1 MQWLAELCVKRP
13 VFAWVL
19 ILSLTVVGVFAFTRL
34 GVDRF
39 PNVDIPS
46 VAITTR
52 LPGAAPEQIE
62 TEVTDKIEEAVNTI
76 SGIDTLTSSSSEG
89 VSQVVVSFVLEKDAN
104 VAAQEVRDK
113 VNRVIPLLPRTVIQ
127 PTVEK
132 LDPTASPVLTVAVT
146 ADKPIREITEYA
158 DKVLRRQLESADGVG
173 QVLIIGGRNRQ
184 INLWLNAE
192 LLRAQNITVNE
203 VARALQAQNVD
214 VPGGRVDR
222 GAEAVTL
229 RTRGRVLHV
238 ADFGEIVLREVGG
251 HSVRMK
257 DVARIEDGMVEA
269 RTEATLDG
277 VPTVLLQI
285 RKQSGTNTVEV
296 ANGLKDRLAVLEQSL
311 RPGYGLRIVRDE
323 ADFIE
328 ASIDT
333 VEEHLIVG
341 SLLAAVVVWLFL
353 GNVRSTIIAAISIP
367 TSIIATFALIWY
379 MGFTLNMLTMLALT
393 LSVGIVI
400 DDAIVVLENIFR
412 FIEEKGMPPRQAA
425 IEATREIGLA
435 VLATTFSLVA
445 IFAPV
450 GFMSGMVGRFMA
462 SFGLTMS
469 FAVLVSLFVSFTLT
483 PMMCAYWLKGQALSA
498 SGHDSKHSRLFGPID
513 RGYTRL
519 LEWAMV
525 HRGWVAAATVLV
537 LLSSVPLFQVVNVN
551 FTPVDDQSQFDITV
565 RAPEGSSLAATGIL
579 ANRIASA
586 VRGLPEVDYTLV
598 TVAGDTAGTL
608 NTATVFV
615 RLKAIHDRDRSQD
628 QVMGAIRNDVLPAT
642 APAGVRVAV
651 QPSGGPGGGGGDIQL
666 VLQGPS
672 LDALEK
678 YSETLRDQVAK
689 IPGLVDVD
697 TTLNLGKPEISIQID
712 RPKAA
717 DLGVS
722 IADTAE
728 AVRLLV
734 GGDAV
739 TTFNDAGEQYDVQ
752 LRARIEDRS
761 SAESLAALSV
771 PSTRLGSVSL
781 DNIASFERDSAPA
794 TISRIS
800 RQRQVTVVANLLP
813 GTGQTAVQQEM
824 LRQADDLQMGSEYRA
839 GFIGRSRELN
849 RTATAFLSAIILSLV
864 FMYLILA
871 AQFESW
877 LHPVTILLSLPLT
890 LPFALVSII
899 IFGQSLNIFSGLG
912 LLVLFGVVKK
922 NSILQIDHANQLK
935 EAGLPTDRAVIQ
947 ASRDRLRPILMT
959 TLAFVAGMIPLV
971 ISQGVGSATNH
982 AIGWVV
988 IGGQTLVLVL
998 TLVVTPVAYSLFD
1011 EVQQRRLLRPLTY
1024 RRFRES
1030 TASR

>member
-1 MQWLAELCVKRP
+1 
-13 VFAWVL
+13 
-19 ILSLTVVGVFAFTRL
+19 
-34 GVDRF
+34 
-39 PNVDIPS
+39 
-46 VAITTR
+46 
-52 LPGAAPEQIE
+52 
-62 TEVTDKIEEAVNTI
+62 
-76 SGIDTLTSSSSEG
+76 
-89 VSQVVVSFVLEKDAN
+89 
-104 VAAQEVRDK
+104 
-113 VNRVIPLLPRTVIQ
+113 
-127 PTVEK
+127 
-132 LDPTASPVLTVAVT
+132 
-146 ADKPIREITEYA
+146 
-158 DKVLRRQLESADGVG
+158 
-173 QVLIIGGRNRQ
+173 
-184 INLWLNAE
+184 
-192 LLRAQNITVNE
+192 
-203 VARALQAQNVD
+203 
-214 VPGGRVDR
+214 
-222 GAEAVTL
+222 
-229 RTRGRVLHV
+229 
-238 ADFGEIVLREVGG
+238 
-251 HSVRMK
+251 
-257 DVARIEDGMVEA
+257 
-269 RTEATLDG
+269 
-277 VPTVLLQI
+277 
-285 RKQSGTNTVEV
+285 
-296 ANGLKDRLAVLEQSL
+296 
-311 RPGYGLRIVRDE
+311 
-323 ADFIE
+323 
-328 ASIDT
+328 
-333 VEEHLIVG
+333 
-341 SLLAAVVVWLFL
+341 
-353 GNVRSTIIAAISIP
+353 
-367 TSIIATFALIWY
+367 
-379 MGFTLNMLTMLALT
+379 
-393 LSVGIVI
+393 
-400 DDAIVVLENIFR
+400 
-412 FIEEKGMPPRQAA
+412 
-425 IEATREIGLA
+425 
-435 VLATTFSLVA
+435 
-445 IFAPV
+445 
-450 GFMSGMVGRFMA
+450 
-462 SFGLTMS
+462 
-469 FAVLVSLFVSFTLT
+469 
-483 PMMCAYWLKGQALSA
+483 
-498 SGHDSKHSRLFGPID
+498 
-513 RGYTRL
+513 
-519 LEWAMV
+519 MV

-628 QVMGAIRNDVLPAT
+628 QVMGAIRSEVLPAT

-935 EAGLPTDRAVIQ
+935 EAGVPTDRAVIQ